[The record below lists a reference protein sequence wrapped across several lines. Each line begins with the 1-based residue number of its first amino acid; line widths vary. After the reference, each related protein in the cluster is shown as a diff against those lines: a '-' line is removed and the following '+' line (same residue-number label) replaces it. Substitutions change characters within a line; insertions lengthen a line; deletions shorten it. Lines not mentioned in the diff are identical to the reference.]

1 MYTDQ
6 AYESGGIGYR
16 FSLAQYSE
24 SSDRFGFFESS
35 PSDSEKEFFFTQDY
49 TETAF

>member
-6 AYESGGIGYR
+6 AYESGGEFEYR

-35 PSDSEKEFFFTQDY
+35 QSDSEKEFFFT
-49 TETAF
+49 